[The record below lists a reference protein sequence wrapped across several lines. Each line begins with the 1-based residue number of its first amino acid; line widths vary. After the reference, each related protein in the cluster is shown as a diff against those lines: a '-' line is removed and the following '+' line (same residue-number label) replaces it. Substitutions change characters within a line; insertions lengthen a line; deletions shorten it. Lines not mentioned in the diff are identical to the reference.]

1 MLKYPN
7 SATSELSITQSDVT
21 RFKCFCELHQSVKG
35 LILLL
40 ILLDILSGKLVNQKD
55 TIPSLGPIVSFRW
68 NVDQIEDH
76 FIRVLELEFQHHKA
90 VFLGTSKKFC
100 SHRSQG

>member
-7 SATSELSITQSDVT
+7 STTSELSITQSDVT

-35 LILLL
+35 LLLLL

-55 TIPSLGPIVSFRW
+55 TIPSL
-68 NVDQIEDH
+68 
-76 FIRVLELEFQHHKA
+76 ELQVPLFH
-90 VFLGTSKKFC
+90 LG
-100 SHRSQG
+100 GM